1 MCPAK
6 QSLSLA
12 GYHALSYAFQ
22 CVDGGDLDDRDESA
36 SHEAACLSMTAKF
49 VLKKLHYKHISG

>member
-1 MCPAK
+1 MRPAK

-22 CVDGGDLDDRDESA
+22 RVDGGDLDDRDESA
-36 SHEAACLSMTAKF
+36 SHEAACLSMTEKF
-49 VLKKLHYKHISG
+49 VLKKLHYKYISG